1 MFPLLL
7 VSIVITALAGWFANP
22 VWWVASAVLAYLA
35 VRYRQGYL
43 GYDAEYRA
51 YRERRIRQ
59 DRWDKR
65 YRAER
70 GNRASKSK

>member
-7 VSIVITALAGWFANP
+7 VSFLLTVAAGFANP
-22 VWWVASAVLAYLA
+22 VWWLASAVLLYLA
-35 VRYRQGYL
+35 VRFRQGYL
-43 GYDAEYRA
+43 SYDAEYRA

-59 DRWDKR
+59 DRYDKR

-70 GNRASKSK
+70 GGAAKGK

>member
-7 VSIVITALAGWFANP
+7 VSSLITIAAGFADP
-22 VWWVASAVLAYLA
+22 VWWVATAVLVYLA

-59 DRWDKR
+59 DRWDRR

-70 GNRASKSK
+70 GGAAKGK

>member
-7 VSIVITALAGWFANP
+7 VSIVITAVAGWFANP
-22 VWWVASAVLAYLA
+22 VWWVATAVLAYLA

-43 GYDAEYRA
+43 SYDAEYRA

-59 DRWDKR
+59 DRWDRR
-65 YRAER
+65 YRRER
-70 GNRASKSK
+70 GGAAKGK

>member
-1 MFPLLL
+1 MFALLL
-7 VSIVITALAGWFANP
+7 VSFLLTAIAGLANP
-22 VWWVASAVLAYLA
+22 VWWLASAVLLYLA
-35 VRYRQGYL
+35 VRFRQGYL

-59 DRWDKR
+59 DRYDRR

-70 GNRASKSK
+70 GGGAAKGK

>member
-7 VSIVITALAGWFANP
+7 VSFLLTVAAGFANP
-22 VWWVASAVLAYLA
+22 VWWLASAVLLYLA
-35 VRYRQGYL
+35 VRHRQGYL

-59 DRWDKR
+59 DRYDKR

-70 GNRASKSK
+70 GSTARGK